1 MTRRAIILFGLAAL
15 AALVLAVGAAA
26 YDKPALLNEVSAVY
40 SLGVGEVRC
49 PSIEEWRNDPESWSS
64 YAYTNLL
71 ENYAVLSPLV
81 CAGALGVG
89 TAQIPDWQEAF
100 GVIVLVHESFHLRR
114 WRWRRHEGRVECQA
128 MVHFQE
134 AAMRLGASKE
144 HAYELYP
151 YALAMHSNLVRSF
164 PEYRDR
170 KCVLPVWNLPE

>member
-1 MTRRAIILFGLAAL
+1 MTRRALTHLGLAAL
-15 AALVLAVGAAA
+15 AALVFAVGAAA

-40 SLGVGEVRC
+40 SLGSGEVRC
-49 PSIEEWRNDPESWSS
+49 PSTEEWRSDPESWSS
-64 YAYTNLL
+64 YAYSNLR
-71 ENYAVLSPLV
+71 ENYTVLSPAV

-114 WRWRRHEGRVECQA
+114 WRWRRHEGKVECQA

-134 AAMRLGASKE
+134 AAVRLGASKE

-151 YALAMHSNLVRSF
+151 YALAMHNNLVRSF

-170 KCVLPVWNLPE
+170 KCVLPVWNVPE